1 MFDAKIISACLD
13 SREAYERVKPHVIPE
28 DEFTP
33 TGQFWWTQVEAWYA
47 ADNAAQSVDRELALD
62 RGLRSAGRNA
72 EMAREWF
79 VGLPESPSPANVALE
94 AIALKRVIAWRKL
107 SAHIEGDEADAET
120 TRRLAEHYYGLL
132 MQEQLGETRISWV
145 GDEAMEALLDP
156 AARIPLFPAKLQEI
170 TGGILKGEHFVL
182 FGRPESGKTLFA
194 IDNVAGWLRNGYRVL
209 YCGNEE
215 PVEKVRL
222 RIRSNLAGMSAE
234 EMRAKPKTTRKRVS
248 EAGWANLFTTHM
260 EPGSVS
266 EIEQAIREC
275 KPDCVVVDQLR
286 NIRAGEQG
294 RHGTRAQS
302 MDQAAR
308 EIRGLLSKYDV
319 AGLSLGQAHAPEH
332 NKPKLWLDMDD
343 FDESRTGVPGQADL
357 MVGIGYDATYDSH
370 NQRCASVPKNKL
382 SGVHTGFVYTFDKAR
397 SRII

>member
-13 SREAYERVKPHVIPE
+13 SREAYERVEPHVLPE

-33 TGQFWWTQVEAWYA
+33 TGQFWWKQVTAWYA
-47 ADNAAQSVDRELALD
+47 ADSGAKSIDRELLLD

-79 VGLPESPSPANVALE
+79 TALTESPSPANVALE
-94 AIALKRVIAWRKL
+94 AIQLKQTIAWRKL
-107 SAHIEGDEADAET
+107 AAHLESDDPDPAV
-120 TRRLAEHYYGLL
+120 TRELAEAHYGLL
-132 MQEQLGETRISWV
+132 QQTELGAVSVNWV
-145 GDEAMEALLDP
+145 NDDAVDALLDP
-156 AARIPLFPAKLQEI
+156 AARIPLFPRKLHDI

-194 IDNVAGWLRNGYRVL
+194 IDNVAGWLRGGLRVL

-222 RIRSNLAGMSAE
+222 RIRTNLAGMTLE
-234 EMRAKPKTTRKRVS
+234 EMRAKPKTTKRRLD
-248 EAGWANLFTTHM
+248 EAGYRNLFTTHM

-275 KPDCVVVDQLR
+275 RPDCMVIDQLR
-286 NIRAGEQG
+286 NISVSSQ

-302 MDQAAR
+302 LDQAAR
-308 EIRGLLSKYDV
+308 EIRGLLNKYSV
-319 AGLSLGQAHAPEH
+319 AGVSLGQAHAPEH
-332 NKPKLWLDMDD
+332 GKPKLWLDMDD

-370 NQRCASVPKNKL
+370 NQRCASIPKNKL
-382 SGVHTGFVYTFDKAR
+382 SGVHQGFVYTFDKAR